1 AVIAGTAGLALLAG
15 CQGGGGE
22 AASSTSSETRTVTDA
37 TGAEVEVPETPE
49 AVATLHY
56 AATETLMD
64 LDAPPVAQGA
74 YEEPAVPEDWVDEV
88 GDIPVASQQE
98 PDLEKLAEAEPDLIL
113 SQDVYDVEVNEQRKE
128 ITLVVQHNARE
139 RA

>member
-1 AVIAGTAGLALLAG
+1 RFEQGRSMSLTRLSTAVIAGTAGLALLAG
-15 CQGGGGE
+15 CQGGTEE

-37 TGAEVEVPETPE
+37 TGAEVEVPEAPE

-74 YEEPAVPEDWVDEV
+74 YQEPAVTEDWDAVM
-88 GDIPVASQQE
+88 GDITVIAKQE
-98 PDLEKLAEAEPDLIL
+98 IDLEKLAEAEPDL
-113 SQDVYDVEVNEQRKE
+113 NM
-128 ITLVVQHNARE
+128 
-139 RA
+139 